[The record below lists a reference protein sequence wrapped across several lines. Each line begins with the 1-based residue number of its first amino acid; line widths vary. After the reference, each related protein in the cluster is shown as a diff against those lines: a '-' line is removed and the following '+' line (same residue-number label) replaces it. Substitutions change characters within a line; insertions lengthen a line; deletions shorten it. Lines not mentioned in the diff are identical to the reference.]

1 MSDLNAIHN
10 RVVWFD
16 LPVVELDRAID
27 FYQNVLAI
35 EVSKEKYET
44 FEFAVLE
51 HDEGN
56 GGCLVPGKKP
66 GDVSDGILIYLNVN
80 HRLQDAVTQVDKFGG
95 KIIEP
100 IHPIGPHGFRAIV
113 HDSEGNRIVLHSES
127 N

>member
-1 MSDLNAIHN
+1 MSNLNAKHN

-16 LPVVELDRAID
+16 LSVVDLDRAIE
-27 FYQNVLAI
+27 FYQHVLAI
-35 EVSKEKYET
+35 NVSKEKFDQ

-56 GGCLVPGKKP
+56 GGCLVPGKKE
-66 GDVSDGILIYLNVN
+66 GKSSDGPLIYLNVDG
-80 HRLQDAVTQVDKFGG
+80 RLKDAVSQAEQFGG
-95 KIIEP
+95 EIIED

-113 HDSEGNRIVLHSES
+113 FDSEGTRICLHSES